1 MKVLKETIT
10 IGFTFILSLFFM
22 LSCENNSEVEI
33 TTLSSIEI
41 STGKIYPNFSPEI
54 KDYYITS
61 LNTLNT
67 IEVTIN
73 DFTPNK
79 TIYINNVRVKNK
91 ITSLKLKSG
100 DDIVVKSGKND
111 EISNTY
117 TIHYLPQDLPKINV
131 ITKNNPSNGF
141 ILVNLFELSSTIIN
155 DFSYIAILDNNGYP
169 VYYKKLLYKAV
180 INFKYF
186 DIGNNQK
193 RFSYNVNDLGKVVV
207 MNEKFE
213 EIKQLEVLPH
223 NGHGSYP
230 IDNHD
235 FIYINDNHYIIPG
248 IITRKSV
255 DMTAYGGKNAVDLV
269 ELIFQEIVNN
279 QVIFEWN
286 SSNYPELLSAAD
298 PIYYNQYATN
308 SKVDYFH
315 FNAIGIDPN
324 DQNFVISARHTNQVY
339 KINRTTGAIM
349 WRFGGNSDDF
359 KLTGNK
365 TISHPHHCTILS
377 NGNLLLFDN
386 GVTKSPQQTRVV
398 EFDLDENN
406 KTANLVYEYKDTGRY
421 FDIMGSAQKL
431 ENGNYFIGWGGNI
444 TSQINANKSDI
455 TELNSSG
462 KIVLDISFSN
472 NPDSFTYSYRAL
484 KYNITF

>member
-1 MKVLKETIT
+1 MLLLFVLY
-10 IGFTFILSLFFM
+10 LFQ
-22 LSCENNSEVEI
+22 SCSRDSDY
-33 TTLSSIEI
+33 LSSNNLISSIHI
-41 STGKIYPNFSPEI
+41 STGEIFPNFDPAI
-54 KDYYITS
+54 TDYYITS

-67 IEVTIN
+67 IEITIN
-73 DFTPNK
+73 DFTPLK
-79 TIYINNVRVKNK
+79 TIYINNVKVKSK
-91 ITSLKLKSG
+91 ITGLKLKPG
-100 DDIVVKSGKND
+100 EDIVVKSIKNNKTD
-111 EISNTY
+111 IY
-117 TIHYLPQDLPKINV
+117 TIHYLPLDLPKINV
-131 ITKNNPSNGF
+131 ITKNSPSNGF
-141 ILVNLFELSSTIIN
+141 ILVNLFELSSTITN

-169 VYYKKLLYKAV
+169 VYYKKLPYKAV

-213 EIKQLEVLPH
+213 EIKQLEILPH

-248 IITRKSV
+248 IITRKGV
-255 DMTAYGGKNAVDLV
+255 DLTAYGGKNAVDLT
-269 ELIFQEIVNN
+269 ELIFQEVVNN

-298 PIYYNQYATN
+298 PIYYNLYATN

-315 FNAIGIDPN
+315 FNAICIDPN
-324 DQNFVISARHTNQVY
+324 DQNFVISARHTNQIY

-349 WRFGGNSDDF
+349 WRFGGNNDDF

-365 TISHPHHCTILS
+365 IISHPHHCTILS

-386 GVTKSPQQTRVV
+386 GVTKSPQQTRMA
-398 EFDLDENN
+398 EFSLDENN

-455 TELNSSG
+455 TEVNTSG

-484 KYNITF
+484 KYNIAF

>member
-1 MKVLKETIT
+1 MNVLKRTT
-10 IGFTFILSLFFM
+10 VIGFAFILFHFIM
-22 LSCENNSEVEI
+22 ISCENNSESGI

-79 TIYINNVRVKNK
+79 TIYINNIRVQNK
-91 ITSLKLKSG
+91 ITSLKLKPV
-100 DDIVVKSGKND
+100 DDIIIKSEKTN
-111 EISNTY
+111 EISSTY
-117 TIHYLPQDLPKINV
+117 TIHYLPLDLPKINV
-131 ITKNNPSNGF
+131 ITKNNPSNGY
-141 ILVNLFELSSTIIN
+141 ILINLFELSPIITN

-169 VYYKKLLYKAV
+169 VYYKKLPYKAV
-180 INFKYF
+180 INFKYY

-193 RFSYNVNDLGKVVV
+193 RFSYNVNELGKTII

-223 NGHGSYP
+223 NSHGSYP

-255 DMTAYGGKNAVDLV
+255 DMTTYGVKISVDLV

-279 QVIFEWN
+279 QVIFEWK
-286 SSNYPELLSAAD
+286 SSDYPELLSASD
-298 PIYYNQYATN
+298 PIYYNQYAT
-308 SKVDYFH
+308 SPKVDYFH
-315 FNAIGIDPN
+315 FNSICIDPN
-324 DQNFVISARHTNQVY
+324 DQNFVISARHTNQIY
-339 KINRTTGAIM
+339 KINRTTGTIM
-349 WRFGGNSDDF
+349 WRFGGNNDDF
-359 KLTGNK
+359 NLTGNK
-365 TISHPHHCTILS
+365 IISHPHHCTILS

-386 GVTKSPQQTRVV
+386 GVTKTPQQTRVV
-398 EFDLDENN
+398 EFALDENS
-406 KTANLVYEYKDTGRY
+406 KTADLVYEYKDIGRY

-431 ENGNYFIGWGGNI
+431 DNGNYFIGWGGNI

-455 TELNSSG
+455 TEVNTSG

-484 KYNITF
+484 KYNIPF

>member
-1 MKVLKETIT
+1 MK
-10 IGFTFILSLFFM
+10 TFKKTSALGLSLLLSLFFM
-22 LSCENNSEVEI
+22 VSCENNSEADI
-33 TTLSSIEI
+33 TALSSIKI
-41 STGKIYPNFSPEI
+41 STGEIYPNFSPEI

-67 IEVTIN
+67 IEVTIS
-73 DFTPNK
+73 DFKPNK
-79 TIYINNVRVKNK
+79 IIYINNVRVKNK
-91 ITSLKLKSG
+91 TTSLKLKPG
-100 DDIVVKSGKND
+100 EDIIVKSGKNN
-111 EISNTY
+111 ETSTY
-117 TIHYLPQDLPKINV
+117 TIHCLPVDLPKINV
-131 ITKNNPSNGF
+131 ITKNNPSEGY

-169 VYYKKLLYKAV
+169 VYYKKLPYKAV

-213 EIKQLEVLPH
+213 EIKQLGVLPH

-235 FIYINDNHYIIPG
+235 FIYINDNHFIIPG

-286 SSNYPELLSAAD
+286 SSDYPELLSAAD
-298 PIYYNQYATN
+298 PIYYNLYPT
-308 SKVDYFH
+308 SPKVDYFH
-315 FNAIGIDPN
+315 FNAICIDPN
-324 DQNFVISARHTNQVY
+324 DQNFVISARHTNQIY

-365 TISHPHHCTILS
+365 IISHPHHCTILS

-386 GVTKSPQQTRVV
+386 GVTKTPQQTRVA
-398 EFDLDENN
+398 EFHLDEKN
-406 KTANLVYEYKDTGRY
+406 KTADLVYEYKDIGRY

-444 TSQINANKSDI
+444 TSQVNANKSDI
-455 TELNSSG
+455 TEVNASG